1 MNIVIRNKK
10 NEIVDIWADW
20 SGVVPTIGD
29 TIVAR
34 TGDHKE
40 ITINRVVLGRF
51 IDVNKPDKVTLIIDF
66 Q

>member
-20 SGVVPTIGD
+20 SGVVPVIGD
-29 TIVAR
+29 TIVVR
-34 TGDHKE
+34 TGDHRE
-40 ITINRVVLGRF
+40 ITINKVVLGRF
-51 IDVNKPDKVTLIIDF
+51 IDVNKPEKVILIIDF